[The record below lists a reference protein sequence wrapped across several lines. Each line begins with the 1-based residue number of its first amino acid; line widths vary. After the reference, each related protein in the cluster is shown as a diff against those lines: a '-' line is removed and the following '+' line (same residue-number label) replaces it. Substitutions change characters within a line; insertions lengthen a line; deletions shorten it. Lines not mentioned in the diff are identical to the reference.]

1 MNRFHDRQHAGQL
14 LASQLQNYK
23 NKKDG
28 LVLALPR
35 GGVPVAY
42 EIAKSLVLPLSI
54 YLVRK
59 LGVPHQSEL
68 AFGAISMDG
77 QIVFNEEIVKSLNL
91 SKTSMEQVIETEKKE
106 LNRRKTSY
114 FSNILPFV
122 LKDKIIILVDD
133 GIATGATLRA
143 AISAIKLQNPKKII
157 VAVPVGAKSSCQ
169 EIETQVD
176 EFISILKPEH
186 LNSVGEWYENFS
198 QTSDEEVSFLLKKI
212 RNKE

>member
-143 AISAIKLQNPKKII
+143 AISAIQLQNPKKII

>member
-1 MNRFHDRQHAGQL
+1 MNRFYDRQHAGQL

-23 NKKDG
+23 NKKDV
-28 LVLALPR
+28 LILALPR

-42 EIAKSLVLPLSI
+42 EIAKSLALPLNI

-59 LGVPHQSEL
+59 LGVPHQPEL

-77 QIVFNEEIVKSLNL
+77 QIIFNEEIVKSLNL

-114 FSNILPFV
+114 FSNLLPLV
-122 LKDKIIILVDD
+122 LKNKTIILVDD

-143 AISAIKLQNPKKII
+143 AISAIQLQNPKKII

-176 EFISILKPEH
+176 ELISILKPEY

-198 QTSDEEVSFLLKKI
+198 QTSDEDVSFLLKQA